1 METICC
7 EPLGFLAIPHTILL
21 WIALPFTFYFG
32 LFFILLLLIASG
44 LISGSEVAFFGLKDQ
59 ALDQYKGN
67 THPNSRRVIKLLKKP
82 DYLLATILISNNFI
96 NVAIVLIASYITPL
110 AFDTHKYPLLTFILQ
125 VIVITG
131 VILII
136 GEITP
141 KIFSTINPDF
151 FLRRMS
157 LPLLLLQK
165 IFWPISAILV
175 NFTNIIDRRVR
186 KNDESISLE
195 EISDAIEITTPGNA
209 QTQEAR
215 IFRGIVRFGS
225 ISVREIMI
233 PRVDVV
239 AINNN
244 ANYAEVLQTIT
255 SSGYSR
261 IPVYSGS
268 TDSINGI
275 LYIKDL
281 LKHQDE
287 GPDYNWQKHIRPAF
301 FIPENKKIDSLLKEF
316 QNNKIHMAIVVDEYG
331 GTSGIITLE
340 DILEEIIGDIND
352 EFDTEPEINYQKIND
367 NTFVFEGKIM
377 LHDFLRIVNL
387 PDDLFNDL
395 EGDFDTLA
403 GLILEIEGRL
413 PAQGEVI
420 FFRNLEL
427 RIEEAD
433 ERKIGKIRV
442 KVFYE
447 EKDQA

>member
-1 METICC
+1 METVCS
-7 EPLGFLAIPHTILL
+7 EPYSLQAPLTAVLL
-21 WIALPFTFYFG
+21 WISQPAAFYLG
-32 LFFILLLLIASG
+32 LLAILLLLISSG
-44 LISGSEVAFFGLKDQ
+44 LISGSEVAFFGLHGQNLEEYRKDS
-59 ALDQYKGN
+59 K
-67 THPNSRRVIKLLKKP
+67 PSSRRVVRLLENP
-82 DYLLATILISNNFI
+82 EYLLATILISNNFV
-96 NVAIVLIASYITPL
+96 NVAIVLISSYITTL
-110 AFDTHKYPLLTFILQ
+110 LFDTNLYPVLTFILQ
-125 VIVITG
+125 VIVVTG
-131 VILII
+131 VILIF

-141 KIFSTINPDF
+141 KIFSSVSPAF

-157 LPLLLLQK
+157 LPLLILEK
-165 IFWPISAILV
+165 IFWPISTLLV
-175 NFTNIIDRRVR
+175 KSTGIIDRRMR
-186 KNDESISLE
+186 KGEDPISLE
-195 EISDAIEITTPGNA
+195 EISDAIEIAATDNKEP
-209 QTQEAR
+209 QEVR
-215 IFRGIVRFGS
+215 IFKGIVRFGS

-239 AINNN
+239 AIDNN
-244 ANYAEVLQTIT
+244 ASYDEVIRIIT

-281 LKHQDE
+281 LRHLEE
-287 GPDYNWQKHIRPAF
+287 GPGYNWQKHIRPAF

-331 GTSGIITLE
+331 GTSGIVTLE

-352 EFDTEPEINYQKIND
+352 EFDTEPEINYQKINE
-367 NTFVFEGKIM
+367 NTFVFEGKVL

-387 PDDLFNDL
+387 PDDFFNDL

-413 PAQGEVI
+413 PEQGEVI
-420 FFRNLEL
+420 FFRNLEM

-433 ERKIGKIRV
+433 QRRIGKIRV
-442 KVFYE
+442 KVAYE
-447 EKDQA
+447 EKDAT